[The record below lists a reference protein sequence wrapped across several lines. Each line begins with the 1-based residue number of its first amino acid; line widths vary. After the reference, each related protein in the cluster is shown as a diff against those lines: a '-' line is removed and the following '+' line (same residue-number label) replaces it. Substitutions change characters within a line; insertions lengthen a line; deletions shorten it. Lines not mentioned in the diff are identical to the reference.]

1 MDIFARILNFTLM
14 IAIPIIL
21 GVYLAN
27 RFKADWR
34 LFGIGMLTFIVSQV
48 FHLPFNRWV
57 LSPMLANLGLNNLK
71 ETLPL
76 IAFALLMGLSAG
88 LFEEITRYLAF
99 RFWIKEARSWKEA
112 LMFGAGHGGFEAI
125 ILGVLAMIA
134 FIQIIS
140 LRGTDIS
147 TLVSPDKVALARSQI
162 TSYWAAPWYAAL
174 LGAVERIFA
183 IAFHL
188 SAAVLLL
195 QSFRKHN
202 ILWLGAAIG
211 WHTLFD
217 AIAVFSSQRFSIY
230 TTEAII
236 AVCGLISIGIIFSLR
251 DPKSDQN
258 IQSKEPLN
266 LFQIE
271 SPGINRKPSP
281 ESIEDSRYDG

>member
-1 MDIFARILNFTLM
+1 M
-14 IAIPIIL
+14 IVIPIVL

-27 RFKADWR
+27 YFKVEWR
-34 LFGIGMLTFIVSQV
+34 LFGIGMLTFIISQV
-48 FHLPFNRWV
+48 FHLPFNYWA
-57 LSPMLANLGLNNLK
+57 LSPMLASLGLNNVK
-71 ETLPL
+71 EIFPL

-88 LFEEITRYLAF
+88 LFEETTRYLAF
-99 RFWIKEARSWKEA
+99 RFWIKDARSWKEA

-125 ILGVLAMIA
+125 ILGVLAMVA

-174 LGAVERIFA
+174 LGAAERIFA

-188 SAAVLLL
+188 SAAVLIL
-195 QSFRKHN
+195 QSFRRRN

-236 AVCGLISIGIIFSLR
+236 ALCGIISIGIVFSLR
-251 DPKSDQN
+251 EPESNEN
-258 IQSKEPLN
+258 IQSKEPLKPI
-266 LFQIE
+266 QIE
-271 SPGINRKPSP
+271 SSGITRKPST
-281 ESIEDSRYDG
+281 ESIEDSRYDE